1 MSEKYDRNSCLELL
15 RSKQEQLSAEGQER
29 YVRRSDFEAEEV
41 AAIKSFFG
49 PWPRALEAAGLK
61 EPRDASR
68 VEKNRQKRLRAKRN
82 RLAAK
87 KQKNDLT

>member
-1 MSEKYDRNSCLELL
+1 MNEKYDRDSCLTLL
-15 RSKQEQLSAEGQER
+15 RNKQEQLRAEGQER
-29 YVRRSDFEAEEV
+29 YVRRSDFKAEEE

-68 VEKNRQKRLRAKRN
+68 IEKNRQKRMRAKQN
-82 RLAAK
+82 RLASK
-87 KQKNDLT
+87 KQKNDLA